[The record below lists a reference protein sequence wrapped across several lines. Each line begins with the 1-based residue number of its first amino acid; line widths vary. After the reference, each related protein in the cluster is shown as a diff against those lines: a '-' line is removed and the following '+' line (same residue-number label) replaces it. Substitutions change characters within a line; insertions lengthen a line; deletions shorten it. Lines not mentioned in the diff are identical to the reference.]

1 MSSRLFNHLAKLTL
15 HPLLR
20 ARVTGALQVRLAIR
34 AWLVLLAVAS
44 VISPVAAQSPT
55 TSASTAPAAPLATA
69 AGGVVLPPDYLIGP
83 DDVLSI
89 VVWRE
94 KDLSVDVMVRPDG
107 RITLP
112 LVNDV
117 VAQGLSPETLRAR
130 LAEAFEKFIEEPS
143 VTVVVKQINSRK
155 VFITGMVG
163 RGGAYNITGPTTVL
177 QLISMA
183 GGLQDFAKS
192 KEIVIMRNDNGK
204 QRALKFN
211 FEEVRKGKNVQQNL
225 ELQPGDTVIVP

>member
-1 MSSRLFNHLAKLTL
+1 MTAAFVLCPLSFVLVAVLA
-15 HPLLR
+15 
-20 ARVTGALQVRLAIR
+20 LAQPP
-34 AWLVLLAVAS
+34 APAPAPQPPPVATATVVPPAVPAS
-44 VISPVAAQSPT
+44 VEV
-55 TSASTAPAAPLATA
+55 
-69 AGGVVLPPDYLIGP
+69 PPGYVIGA

-94 KDLSVDVMVRPDG
+94 KDLSTDVVVRPDG

-112 LVNDV
+112 LANDI
-117 VAQGLSPETLRAR
+117 VAQGLTPEMLRAR
-130 LAEAFEKFIEEPS
+130 ITEAVGKFIEEPS

-155 VFITGMVG
+155 VFITGMIG
-163 RGGAYNITGPTTVL
+163 KGGAYPLTGSTTVL

-183 GGLQDFAKS
+183 GGLQDFAKA
-192 KEIVIMRNDNGK
+192 KEIVIMRTENGR

-211 FEEVRKGKNVQQNL
+211 YEAVRKGKNVQQNF